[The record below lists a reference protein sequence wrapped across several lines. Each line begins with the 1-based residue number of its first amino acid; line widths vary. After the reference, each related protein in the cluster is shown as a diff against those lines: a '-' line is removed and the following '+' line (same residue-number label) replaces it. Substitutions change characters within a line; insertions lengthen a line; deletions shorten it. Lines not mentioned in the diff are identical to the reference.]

1 MEPAPNA
8 GLHVYPSNSYIA
20 EGNWDGCCVADDEIK
35 KKMKS
40 KKKKQSWY
48 SKLYKIVVLSIGT
61 YQKRK

>member
-35 KKMKS
+35 KK
-40 KKKKQSWY
+40 KQSWY